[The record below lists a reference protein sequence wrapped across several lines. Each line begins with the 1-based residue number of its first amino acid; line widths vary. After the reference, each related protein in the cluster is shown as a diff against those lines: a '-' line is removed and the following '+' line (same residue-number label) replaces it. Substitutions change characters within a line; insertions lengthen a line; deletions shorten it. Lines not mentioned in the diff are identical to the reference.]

1 MFSKTKKDRQV
12 IMTLNP
18 GAAAGAPLASLPTP
32 PASVAVSNNSFG
44 RSSSEEILQEL
55 LLTATEAGGVGRLA
69 GGAAEAAV
77 WLGVIL
83 ALRSF
88 LVFEV
93 GEAFGNFGF
102 FVILQKCK
110 HLTSVLPSNWN
121 LGKIF
126 APKGQLGQVHMVQ

>member
-1 MFSKTKKDRQV
+1 
-12 IMTLNP
+12 MTLNP

-88 LVFEV
+88 LVFEDCLFEERPENRKNNV
-93 GEAFGNFGF
+93 
-102 FVILQKCK
+102 K
-110 HLTSVLPSNWN
+110 
-121 LGKIF
+121 KIV
-126 APKGQLGQVHMVQ
+126 AKGQKRP

>member
-1 MFSKTKKDRQV
+1 MFSKTKKDSQV

-88 LVFEV
+88 LVFEDCLF
-93 GEAFGNFGF
+93 EERPE
-102 FVILQKCK
+102 KRK
-110 HLTSVLPSNWN
+110 
-121 LGKIF
+121 K
-126 APKGQLGQVHMVQ
+126 